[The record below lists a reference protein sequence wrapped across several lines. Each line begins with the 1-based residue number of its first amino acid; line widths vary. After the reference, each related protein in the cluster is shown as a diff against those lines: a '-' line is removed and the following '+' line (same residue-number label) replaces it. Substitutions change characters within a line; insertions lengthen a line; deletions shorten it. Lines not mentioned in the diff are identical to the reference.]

1 MLACGLLEA
10 TVGLVAPAE
19 LSAGRWT
26 VMALELT
33 TGGCADESVSVVVS
47 AHNVDQHVESTTL
60 YTISQVSS

>member
-1 MLACGLLEA
+1 LLEA

-19 LSAGRWT
+19 QLSTGRWT

-47 AHNVDQHVESTTL
+47 ADNVDQRVESTTL
-60 YTISQVSS
+60 YIINQISS